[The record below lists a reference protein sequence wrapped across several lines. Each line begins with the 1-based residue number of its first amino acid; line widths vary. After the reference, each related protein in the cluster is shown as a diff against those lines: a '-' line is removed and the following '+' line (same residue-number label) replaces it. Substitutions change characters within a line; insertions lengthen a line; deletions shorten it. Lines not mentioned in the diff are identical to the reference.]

1 MTTAVAS
8 TSNRE
13 IGTGPSRRVRQEG
26 NIPGVVYGLGQDP
39 VPVAV
44 VYTDLREVMKGPA
57 GLNTVFSLDIDGTP
71 TQVLLKEFQRDP
83 VKRTVVHCDFLRVDN
98 DVPVKVTVPVHLV
111 GRATAVLDSGG
122 IVEQKM
128 FSMRVKCNPNLIPA
142 VIDVDVSHLTPEN
155 RVSVGDVNLPDGVNP
170 LMDDRITI
178 AAPVVTRAS
187 KMADEEDELAEAEAA
202 ADGGEGGGSAEGDA
216 SDDE

>member
-1 MTTAVAS
+1 MSTVVAS

-13 IGTGPSRRVRQEG
+13 TGTGPSRRIREEG

-39 VPVAV
+39 VTVTVGYAE
-44 VYTDLREVMKGPA
+44 LRDVLKGPA

-71 TQVLLKEFQRDP
+71 TPVILKEFQRNP

-98 DVPVKVTVPVHLV
+98 DVPVKVTLPVHVV
-111 GRATAVLDSGG
+111 GTPSKILDSGG

-128 FSMRVKCNPNLIPA
+128 FQMSVKCAPNLIP
-142 VIDVDVSHLTPEN
+142 ISLEVDVSDLTPDA
-155 RVSVGDVNLPDGVNP
+155 RISVGDIPLPEGVVA
-170 LMDDRITI
+170 LMSDRITV

-187 KMADEEDELAEAEAA
+187 KMADEEEAEAA
-202 ADGGEGGGSAEGDA
+202 EAAEAGA
-216 SDDE
+216 APAAESSDDSE

>member
-1 MTTAVAS
+1 MTTVVAS

-13 IGTGPSRRVRQEG
+13 TGTGPSRRIREEG

-39 VPVAV
+39 VTVSV
-44 VYTDLREVMKGPA
+44 GYTALRDVLKGKA

-71 TQVLLKEFQRDP
+71 TPVILKDFQRNP

-98 DVPVKVTVPVHLV
+98 DVPVKVTLPVHLV
-111 GRATAVLDSGG
+111 GRATIILDGGG

-128 FSMRVKCNPNLIPA
+128 FQMSVQCAPNRIP
-142 VIDVDVSHLTPEN
+142 ISIEVDVSKLTPEA
-155 RVSVGDVNLPDGVNP
+155 RISVGDIVLPEGVEA
-170 LMDDRITI
+170 MMSDAITV

-187 KMADEEDELAEAEAA
+187 KMADEEEAEEEAAEAA
-202 ADGGEGGGSAEGDA
+202 AEAGEAPAEGTD
-216 SDDE
+216 DDE